1 MPGRPQ
7 EKPSFINTQNDPFGR
22 DRLGVDSMKG
32 KYKDDEE
39 IRETIKKSVPATAI
53 YLQNKNMFDGL
64 PRKTDMFKG
73 SSLLNEE
80 NIREELK

>member
-1 MPGRPQ
+1 
-7 EKPSFINTQNDPFGR
+7 
-22 DRLGVDSMKG
+22 MKG

-39 IRETIKKSVPATAI
+39 IRETIKKSVPATSI

-64 PRKTDMFKG
+64 PRQTNMFKG